1 MMGTKKLPGL
11 LALEVQ
17 VFLPTFYWW
26 FRKLIFLLSEGVSFV
41 KIVCPG
47 FSGRGLSTMAHLRA
61 KSCQILV
68 CHYRFLQHR
77 QDIGFCFGFAI
88 VAFYSIGG
96 TLVLVFAIIAFNSI
110 GRIWFFRF
118 LNRIFNS

>member
-1 MMGTKKLPGL
+1 MGTKKLPGL

-17 VFLPTFYWW
+17 VFFTNILLLVFQA
-26 FRKLIFLLSEGVSFV
+26 FNILLSEGVSFV

-47 FSGRGLSTMAHLRA
+47 FSGRGLSTIAHLRA

-88 VAFYSIGG
+88 
-96 TLVLVFAIIAFNSI
+96 IAF
-110 GRIWFFRF
+110 
-118 LNRIFNS
+118 